1 MHCST
6 FGTKVMSYLS
16 ECVGDNDEDKVGR
29 QEEEISATDDENDK

>member
-16 ECVGDNDEDKVGR
+16 ECVGDNDEDK
-29 QEEEISATDDENDK
+29 EEEISATDDENDK